1 MKINRTNTIHFF
13 AIIAVLLMPLMFTR
27 PEEELT
33 FTLYLF
39 KSVTSV
45 AMLLVFYVNFLWLVP
60 KLIETDDKMK
70 FVSINF
76 FFIII
81 GAIIMMQMRGFEFR
95 YIDMAKHFKPRHTMS
110 LPLFYHILIVL
121 RDGLN
126 LILST
131 LIAYSIRMT
140 EHAHRQNHL
149 RQEAEVAKREA
160 ELRGLRFQISPHFLL
175 NTLNN
180 IYALTAISAERA
192 QDAIMQL
199 SRLLRHMLYESQ
211 EKMVSLRQETDFIR
225 SYVDLMRLRL
235 ARNVTVNMDISVPDN
250 DNITVAPLL
259 FISLVE
265 NAFKHGVSASAPSS
279 ISISISVTDSDGKD
293 YPESEGRTIRCH
305 VSNTNFPKTDTDRSG
320 HGIGLQQVRQRL
332 NATYKD
338 HYRWNYG
345 VDETDGMYH
354 SEIVLW

>member
-110 LPLFYHILIVL
+110 LPLFYHVLIVL

-126 LILST
+126 LILSKVYNSSNMGVGVGET
-131 LIAYSIRMT
+131 KFMTASQKAIEELAKVQEEIAS
-140 EHAHRQNHL
+140 Q
-149 RQEAEVAKREA
+149 
-160 ELRGLRFQISPHFLL
+160 
-175 NTLNN
+175 
-180 IYALTAISAERA
+180 TAISGTK
-192 QDAIMQL
+192 
-199 SRLLRHMLYESQ
+199 SQ
-211 EKMVSLRQETDFIR
+211 RI
-225 SYVDLMRLRL
+225 
-235 ARNVTVNMDISVPDN
+235 A
-250 DNITVAPLL
+250 
-259 FISLVE
+259 
-265 NAFKHGVSASAPSS
+265 
-279 ISISISVTDSDGKD
+279 
-293 YPESEGRTIRCH
+293 
-305 VSNTNFPKTDTDRSG
+305 
-320 HGIGLQQVRQRL
+320 
-332 NATYKD
+332 
-338 HYRWNYG
+338 
-345 VDETDGMYH
+345 
-354 SEIVLW
+354 SEIIEKVANAKKKAMTKK

>member
-110 LPLFYHILIVL
+110 LPLFYHVLIVL

-160 ELRGLRFQISPHFLL
+160 ELARPSLSDFSAFSPQHPQQHLRSH
-175 NTLNN
+175 
-180 IYALTAISAERA
+180 
-192 QDAIMQL
+192 
-199 SRLLRHMLYESQ
+199 RH
-211 EKMVSLRQETDFIR
+211 
-225 SYVDLMRLRL
+225 
-235 ARNVTVNMDISVPDN
+235 
-250 DNITVAPLL
+250 
-259 FISLVE
+259 
-265 NAFKHGVSASAPSS
+265 
-279 ISISISVTDSDGKD
+279 
-293 YPESEGRTIRCH
+293 
-305 VSNTNFPKTDTDRSG
+305 
-320 HGIGLQQVRQRL
+320 QR
-332 NATYKD
+332 
-338 HYRWNYG
+338 
-345 VDETDGMYH
+345 
-354 SEIVLW
+354 

>member
-1 MKINRTNTIHFF
+1 MRINRTNTIHIF
-13 AIIAVLLMPLMFTR
+13 AIIAVLLMPVMFMH

-33 FTLYLF
+33 LTLYIF
-39 KSVTSV
+39 KSITSV
-45 AMLLVFYVNFLWLVP
+45 AMISVFYINFIWLVP
-60 KLIETDDKMK
+60 KMITNEDKIK
-70 FVSINF
+70 FIFTNLVI
-76 FFIII
+76 III
-81 GAIIMMQMRGFEFR
+81 GAIIMNKMRGYEFR
-95 YIDMAKHFKPRHTMS
+95 YINISNGIRHRPGMS
-110 LPLFYHILIVL
+110 LPMFFHILIVL
-121 RDGLN
+121 RDALN
-126 LILST
+126 LVLST

-140 EHAHRQNHL
+140 EHANRQNHL
-149 RQEAEVAKREA
+149 RQQAEVAKREA

-211 EKMVSLRQETDFIR
+211 EKKVNLKQETDFIR
-225 SYVDLMRLRL
+225 SYVDLMKLRF
-235 ARNVTVNMDISVPDN
+235 ASNVTVNLDISVPDD

-259 FISLVE
+259 FIPLVE
-265 NAFKHGVSASAPSS
+265 NAFKHGVSATQPSKVS
-279 ISISISVTDSDGKD
+279 ICISVTDDDDEKNPGNGGK
-293 YPESEGRTIRCH
+293 TIRCH
-305 VSNTNFPKTDTDRSG
+305 VSNTNFPKTDADRSG
-320 HGIGLQQVRQRL
+320 HGIGLKQVSLRL

>member
-110 LPLFYHILIVL
+110 LPLFYHVLIVL

-225 SYVDLMRLRL
+225 SYVDLMKLRL
-235 ARNVTVNMDISVPDN
+235 TRNVTVNMDISVPDN

-259 FISLVE
+259 FISQ
-265 NAFKHGVSASAPSS
+265 
-279 ISISISVTDSDGKD
+279 I
-293 YPESEGRTIRCH
+293 GRAH
-305 VSNTNFPKTDTDRSG
+305 V
-320 HGIGLQQVRQRL
+320 
-332 NATYKD
+332 
-338 HYRWNYG
+338 
-345 VDETDGMYH
+345 
-354 SEIVLW
+354 